1 MNLRRN
7 LLALAVALLC
17 LPVAAHAAADV
28 KPVNMGKGVQ
38 VWFEE
43 DHTLP
48 IISMTVSLPAG
59 SGYDPANKAGLAE
72 FAAAMLDEGA
82 GTYTSQAYQTA
93 LSDRGIR
100 LSAQPNRDWT
110 TITLVTLKENAKDA
124 FHLLGVALSKPR
136 FDNDAIA
143 RVRSQ
148 ILSSLQ
154 ENQGDPSSVA
164 AREFFLRFFAGH
176 PYGHP
181 VDGYAGSINA
191 ITRDDLRNFARVHW
205 VRGGMHIAVSGDIDT
220 KGLKTLLASAFRALP
235 QKAPPSLPPVR
246 HMGTPGVKIIPMPVP
261 QPNIVFALPA
271 LPRKD
276 KDFLPLYVAN
286 YILGGGG
293 FSSRLTTE
301 VREKRGLTYSI
312 STSVNTQTHAG
323 YFVGQVATK
332 AGSVE
337 QTVKV
342 IRSTIADFAKNGP
355 TQKELDDAKTY
366 LTGSFPLAFT
376 SNAGITAQ
384 LNAFQNGG
392 LPISYLQKRNGLI
405 NAVTVDDIDRVAKR
419 VFAKGDLTIVIA
431 GSPQA
436 QKTRTVPLPGADR
449 PVAPR
454 KPANSAKQPLP
465 PKASPPSKAPAPVP
479 RAARP
484 AASAP
489 IRNAPKH

>member
-7 LLALAVALLC
+7 LLALAAMLLC

-43 DHTLP
+43 DHMLP
-48 IISMTVSLPAG
+48 IIAMTVSLPAG
-59 SGYDPANKAGLAE
+59 SGYDPADKAGLAA

-82 GTYTSQAYQTA
+82 GSYTSQAYQTA

-100 LSAQPNRDWT
+100 LSARPDRDSM

-124 FHLLGVALSKPR
+124 FHLLGEALSKPR

-154 ENQGDPSSVA
+154 ENEGDPSSVA
-164 AREFFLRFFAGH
+164 ARAFFTRFFAGH

-181 VDGYAGSINA
+181 VDGYAGSIAA
-191 ITRDDLRNFARVHW
+191 ITRDDLRNFARDHW

-220 KGLKTLLASAFRALP
+220 TGLKALLATAFRALP
-235 QKAPPSLPPVR
+235 QKVPAPIPPVR
-246 HMGTPGVKIIPMPVP
+246 RMGDPGVKVIPMPVP
-261 QPNIVFALPA
+261 QPNVVFGLPS

-276 KDFLPLYVAN
+276 KDFIPLYVAN

-312 STSVNTQTHAG
+312 STSVNTQKRAG
-323 YFVGQVATK
+323 YFAGQVATK
-332 AGSVE
+332 AGSVQ
-337 QTVKV
+337 QTVQV

-384 LNAFQNGG
+384 LNAFQDND
-392 LPISYLQKRNGLI
+392 LPISYLKQRNGLI
-405 NAVTVDDIDRVAKR
+405 NAVTVDDVRRAASR
-419 VFAKGDLTIVIA
+419 VFARGGLTVVIA

-436 QKTRTVPLPGADR
+436 QTQRAVPLPGPDKPTAPPK
-449 PVAPR
+449 PV
-454 KPANSAKQPLP
+454 SSSKQPIP
-465 PKASPPSKAPAPVP
+465 AKALRPSKAPLPVP
-479 RAARP
+479 RAAHPVAAAP
-484 AASAP
+484 AA
-489 IRNAPKH
+489 NTPKH